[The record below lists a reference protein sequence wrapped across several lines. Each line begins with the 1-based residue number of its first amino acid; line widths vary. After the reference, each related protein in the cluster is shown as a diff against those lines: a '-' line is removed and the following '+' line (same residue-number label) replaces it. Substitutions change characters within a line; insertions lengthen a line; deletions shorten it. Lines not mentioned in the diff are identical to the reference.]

1 MYLCL
6 GWFGVY
12 FSPSFFFLFRFWLR
26 LYQGLQVEPGALVQN
41 QLLFLYITLIPGRG
55 ADKLIK
61 SISQASRALDH
72 RFLAFI

>member
-6 GWFGVY
+6 GWFGVS
-12 FSPSFFFLFRFWLR
+12 FSSFFFLFRFWLR

-41 QLLFLYITLIPGRG
+41 QLLFLYINLIPGRG

-61 SISQASRALDH
+61 STSQASRAHDH
-72 RFLAFI
+72 RFLALI

>member
-6 GWFGVY
+6 GWFGVC
-12 FSPSFFFLFRFWLR
+12 FSPFSFLFCFWLR